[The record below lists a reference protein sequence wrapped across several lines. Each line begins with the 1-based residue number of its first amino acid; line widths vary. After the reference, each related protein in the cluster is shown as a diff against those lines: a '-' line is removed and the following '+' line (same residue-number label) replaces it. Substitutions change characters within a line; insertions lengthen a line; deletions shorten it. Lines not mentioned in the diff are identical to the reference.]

1 MKHRINFTLNYEEVE
16 HYVEPNITLLT
27 MLREDFDLTGAKEG
41 CGAGE
46 CGACTILFN
55 NKAVNACLVLAIE
68 ADSAEII
75 TIEGLSNG
83 QELDELQESFIDNAA
98 LQCGYCTPGMIMS
111 AKALLNR
118 NINPTE
124 NEIKEA
130 ISGNLCRCTGY
141 KKIVE
146 AISSVAGKHN
156 DSSVIE
162 EKKGGEEE

>member
-1 MKHRINFTLNYEEVE
+1 MKHRIKFTLNYEEVE

-55 NKAVNACLVLAIE
+55 NKAVNACLVLGVE

-111 AKALLNR
+111 AKELLNR
-118 NINPTE
+118 SINPTE

-146 AISSVAGKHN
+146 AISSVAVKHN
-156 DSSVIE
+156 DSIVIE
-162 EKKGGEEE
+162 EEKGGEEE

>member
-1 MKHRINFTLNYEEVE
+1 MKHRIKFTLNYEEVE

-46 CGACTILFN
+46 CGACTILLN
-55 NKAVNACLVLAIE
+55 NKAVNACLVLGVE

-111 AKALLNR
+111 AKELLNR
-118 NINPTE
+118 SINPTE
-124 NEIKEA
+124 KEIKEA

-141 KKIVE
+141 KKNCR
-146 AISSVAGKHN
+146 SYQ
-156 DSSVIE
+156 
-162 EKKGGEEE
+162 